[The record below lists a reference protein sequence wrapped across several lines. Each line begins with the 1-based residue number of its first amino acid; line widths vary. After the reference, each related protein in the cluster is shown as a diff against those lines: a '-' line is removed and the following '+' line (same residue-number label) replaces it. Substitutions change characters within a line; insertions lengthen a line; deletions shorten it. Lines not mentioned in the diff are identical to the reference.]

1 MLEALKLSL
10 APSAVV
16 GFIVYMFGAVVMLA
30 LFKFIYTRLTPH
42 SEYELIREGNVAAS
56 VALVGAIIGF
66 ALPTS
71 NIIANSVSVL
81 DFLVWTVIAGAVQL
95 LAFYIVHVLLKDLP
109 QRIAKGDMAAAL
121 YVAGVA
127 VAVGMLNSA
136 CMTPSA

>member
-16 GFIVYMFGAVVMLA
+16 GFVVYMFGAVVMLA

-42 SEYELIREGNVAAS
+42 REFELIREGNVAAS

-109 QRIAKGDMAAAL
+109 QRIAKGDVAAAL

>member
-10 APSAVV
+10 APAAVV
-16 GFIVYMFGAVVMLA
+16 GFIVYMFGAVVMLS

-42 SEYELIREGNVAAS
+42 REYELIREGNVAAA

-109 QRIAKGDMAAAL
+109 QRIAKGDLAAAL
-121 YVAGVA
+121 YVSGVS